1 MTVCLPTC
9 DSLLPVLTLLVTSHH
24 QPTRSS
30 RIWITSCLTQS
41 HLIRSSHH
49 PVQCGNP
56 STCCNVADH
65 LLPVPHY
72 LPQQSPSEP
81 EIYPLDT
88 ILLSTN
94 RRCAGLYDQS
104 IHVSGTWD
112 CGSMKNHYPRRPPS
126 EPGIHPLD
134 TIFLSNNRR
143 RVGLYDQGIHVSGTW
158 DRGST
163 EEPLFST
170 LTSELG
176 TSSSDTILPSTNR
189 RRVGLYAQGVHCS

>member
-1 MTVCLPTC
+1 
-9 DSLLPVLTLLVTSHH
+9 
-24 QPTRSS
+24 
-30 RIWITSCLTQS
+30 
-41 HLIRSSHH
+41 
-49 PVQCGNP
+49 
-56 STCCNVADH
+56 
-65 LLPVPHY
+65 
-72 LPQQSPSEP
+72 
-81 EIYPLDT
+81 
-88 ILLSTN
+88 
-94 RRCAGLYDQS
+94 
-104 IHVSGTWD
+104 
-112 CGSMKNHYPRRPPS
+112 MKNHYPRRPPS